1 MIRAVLADDHAIV
14 RRGLRALLESEGACQ
29 VVGEAA
35 DGLTTAALIT
45 ELTPDV
51 AILDL
56 QMPDLDG
63 IEVARRVREKS
74 PGTRVIILSM
84 YGDEPHVVQALRHGV
99 VGYVL
104 KGAATSDLIT
114 ALHTVMAGKLFLSAP
129 LSELAIAAYAT
140 RAQEASA
147 PIDRYDMLTDRE
159 REVLQ
164 LAAQGMSNTEIGVR
178 LAISPRTVETHRIN
192 LMRKL
197 NLSTQTDLVFFAL
210 GRGLLPE
217 RR

>member
-14 RRGLRALLESEGACQ
+14 RRGLRALLESEGGCE

-35 DGLTTAALIT
+35 DGLTTVELIT
-45 ELTPDV
+45 QLTPDV

-63 IEVARRVREKS
+63 IEVARRVRDKA
-74 PGTRVIILSM
+74 PATRVIILSM

-104 KGAATSDLIT
+104 KGAATTDLT
-114 ALHTVMAGKLFLSAP
+114 AALQTVMAGKVFLSDP
-129 LSELAIAAYAT
+129 LSERAIASYAA
-140 RAQEASA
+140 RAQEVSL

-164 LAAQGMSNTEIGVR
+164 LAAQGMTNTEIGVR

-192 LMRKL
+192 LLRKL
-197 NLSTQTDLVFFAL
+197 SLTTQTELIFFAL
-210 GRGLLPE
+210 GRGLLPTQP
-217 RR
+217 